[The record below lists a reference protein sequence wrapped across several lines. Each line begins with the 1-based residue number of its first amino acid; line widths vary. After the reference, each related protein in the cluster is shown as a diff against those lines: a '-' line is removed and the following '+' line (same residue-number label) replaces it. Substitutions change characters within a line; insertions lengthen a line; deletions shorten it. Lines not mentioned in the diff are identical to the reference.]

1 MRRLRVLGTTS
12 LLGSILACACGG
24 DDAPAADA
32 GRSGFDATVARD
44 AGGPDAGE
52 SSRDAGETPRD
63 AGGRDAGAGT
73 DAGSSDAGVDG
84 GPLTYASCYEDVFS
98 GSSPIMVDYDSFMPT
113 IGSHCLGTN
122 HQAITGVERVVFLG
136 DSVTVGT
143 PPTLSADYY
152 RSQLAERLATHFG
165 IRAPDGLWR
174 LVNPSSGTALVRESG
189 DFATCAEW
197 GARTDDLMMPQIAD
211 CFPEDTRDRTTL
223 VVMTVGGNDIS
234 SITQDGIDG
243 VPVDDIWM
251 DVRAFVQLLEDA
263 VAWFREPGRFPGG
276 VYIVFAN
283 MYEFTDA
290 TGDVSACPAAGLA
303 GFGAEWKDPTAL
315 ADMVVWANEQYMRI
329 AVESG
334 SDMIFMLEEF
344 CGHGYQ
350 RDNPM
355 SPCYRGPGT
364 ELWFDLTCIHPNP
377 AGHDAITDMFMA
389 VVSE

>member
-1 MRRLRVLGTTS
+1 MRVLGC
-12 LLGSILACACGG
+12 LLVFFGCGG
-24 DDAPAADA
+24 DDAPLGDA
-32 GRSGFDATVARD
+32 GRAGMDSGGRDGGADAFVPFDAAR
-44 AGGPDAGE
+44 
-52 SSRDAGETPRD
+52 
-63 AGGRDAGAGT
+63 RDAGASPRIDAGAFDAGSTDAGT
-73 DAGSSDAGVDG
+73 DAA
-84 GPLTYASCYEDVFS
+84 LTYAACYEGVFS
-98 GSSPIMVDYDSFMPT
+98 GTSPIMVDYDSFGPT

-143 PPTLSADYY
+143 PPTLSGDYY
-152 RSQLAERLATHFG
+152 RSQLADRLATHFG
-165 IRAPDGLWR
+165 IRAPDGLWK
-174 LVNPSSGTALVRESG
+174 LVNPVDGVALVRESG

-197 GARTDDLMMPQIAD
+197 GARTDDLLMPQIAD
-211 CFPEDTRDRTTL
+211 CFPEAERDETTL

-243 VPVDDIWM
+243 VPVEDIWIE
-251 DVRAFVQLLEDA
+251 VRAFVQLLEDA
-263 VAWFREPGRFPGG
+263 VAWFREPGRFPRG
-276 VYIVFAN
+276 VHLVFAN

-303 GFGAEWKDPTAL
+303 GFGAEWKDPMAL

-350 RDNPM
+350 RDDPM

-364 ELWFDLTCIHPNP
+364 DLWFDLTCIHPNP